1 MNQDMTT
8 STLHEMMTSTSAHL
22 EDYSGTQ
29 TAADFGNVRAEFNA
43 LISSCGVYD
52 LGWRAKIALTGD
64 DHTRWLNGMVTNN
77 VRDLPVGHGL
87 YAFLLNPQGRIQGD
101 LYTFNRGNSLL
112 LDMDRLQVQ
121 KILAIFDH
129 YIIMDDVEVSDQSA
143 TLTAIGVAGPA
154 SGAVL
159 QTAGFDVPELKPLQF
174 AEVSWRGRPVTLV
187 RADKKSGDCYE
198 VWSAPQNAAEVW
210 ESLVGGGAAPVGTTA
225 FDLFEIAAGIPRYG
239 RDIREKDLPQETEQE
254 RALNFS
260 KGCYIGQEIVE
271 RIRSRGAV
279 HRKLTG
285 FEVHG
290 SIPTPGT
297 RMQFEGKDVGE
308 VTSSASLPIEDRD
321 YPVAL
326 GYLRREFAV
335 PGKELSAGETKF
347 IVANLPFEKIFTK

>member
-1 MNQDMTT
+1 MTA
-8 STLHEMMTSTSAHL
+8 SALLEMMTSTSAHL
-22 EDYSGTQ
+22 ENYSGTQ

-43 LISSCGVYD
+43 LISSCGIYD
-52 LGWRAKIALTGD
+52 LGWRAKIALTGGD
-64 DHTRWLNGMVTNN
+64 RTRWLNGMVTNN

-101 LYTFNRGNSLL
+101 LYAFNRSNSLL
-112 LDMDRLQVQ
+112 LDMDRLQVE

-143 TLTAIGVAGPA
+143 TLTAIGIAGPA
-154 SGAVL
+154 SGAIL
-159 QTAGFDVPELKPLQF
+159 QTAGFDLPELKPLQF
-174 AEVSWRGRPVTLV
+174 ADVSWRGKPVTFV
-187 RADKKSGDCYE
+187 RSDKQTGESYE
-198 VWSAPQNAAEVW
+198 LWITPENAAEVW
-210 ESLVGGGAAPVGTTA
+210 ETLVRAGAVPVGTTA

-239 RDIREKDLPQETEQE
+239 CDIREKDLPQETEQE

-279 HRKLTG
+279 HRKFTG
-285 FEVHG
+285 FAVHG

-297 RMQFEGKDVGE
+297 RMQIEGKDVGE

-321 YPVAL
+321 YPVAR

-335 PGKELSAGETKF
+335 PGKELVAGETKF
-347 IVANLPFEKIFTK
+347 IVVNLAFPEIFKK

>member
-1 MNQDMTT
+1 MTT
-8 STLHEMMTSTSAHL
+8 SALHEMMTSTSAHL
-22 EDYSGTQ
+22 ENYSGTQ

-52 LGWRAKIALTGD
+52 LGWRAKIALTGGD
-64 DHTRWLNGMVTNN
+64 RTRWLNGMVTNN

-101 LYTFNRGNSLL
+101 LYAYNRGDSLL
-112 LDMDRLQVQ
+112 LDIDRSQVE

-129 YIIMDDVEVSDQSA
+129 YIIMDDVEVSDQSEK
-143 TLTAIGVAGPA
+143 LTTIGVAGPA
-154 SGAVL
+154 SSAIL
-159 QTAGFDVPELKPLQF
+159 KTAGFDVPELKSLQF
-174 AEVSWRGRPVTLV
+174 AEVSWRGKPVTFV
-187 RADKKSGDCYE
+187 RSDKQTGESYE
-198 VWSAPQNAAEVW
+198 LWITPENAAEVW
-210 ESLVGGGAAPVGTTA
+210 GAVARAGAVPVGTTA
-225 FDLFEIAAGIPRYG
+225 FDMFEIAGGIPRYG

-271 RIRSRGAV
+271 RIRSRGTV

-290 SIPTPGT
+290 ASPKPGT
-297 RMQFEGKDVGE
+297 RMQVDGKDVGE
-308 VTSSASLPIEDRD
+308 ATSFASLPLEDRD

-335 PGKELSAGETKF
+335 PGKELVAGETKF
-347 IVANLPFEKIFTK
+347 IVANLAFPEIFKK